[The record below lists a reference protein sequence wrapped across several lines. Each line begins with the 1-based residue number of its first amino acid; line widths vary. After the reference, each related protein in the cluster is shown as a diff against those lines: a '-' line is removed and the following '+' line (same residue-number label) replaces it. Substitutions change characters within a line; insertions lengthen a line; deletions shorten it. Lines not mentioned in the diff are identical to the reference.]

1 MLTHHTQG
9 GRNFTRQRAGQAT
22 VEFALVLPLFVL
34 LAFGV
39 IDFGRLFFT
48 QMTVQHAMREAG
60 RFAVAGNHLDDP
72 KHPGKD
78 LSRVDSI
85 IQVAQNA
92 ATGIDVSG
100 IHISS
105 LEGGDHGPSRA
116 GGPGDTVTISITVN
130 LKLITPIIGQFFSP
144 DGVYTFTASTTF
156 KNEPFPAE
164 QTK

>member
-1 MLTHHTQG
+1 MAGTRVTARMEVLMIRYQVG
-9 GRNFTRQRAGQAT
+9 GHCKRCRLAAGQAT
-22 VEFALVLPLFVL
+22 VEFAVVVPLFVL
-34 LAFGV
+34 LVFGV

-60 RFAVAGNHLDDP
+60 RFAVTGNHLDDP

-85 IQVAQNA
+85 VQVAQNA

-105 LEGGDHGPSRA
+105 VEGGEHGPGAA
-116 GGPGDTVTISITVN
+116 GGPGDTVTISI
-130 LKLITPIIGQFFSP
+130 
-144 DGVYTFTASTTF
+144 
-156 KNEPFPAE
+156 
-164 QTK
+164 

>member
-1 MLTHHTQG
+1 MLTHHAQG
-9 GRNFTRQRAGQAT
+9 GRNFARQRAGQAT

-60 RFAVAGNHLDDP
+60 RFAVTGNHLDDP
-72 KHPGKD
+72 KHSGKD

-85 IQVAQNA
+85 VQIAQNA

-100 IHISS
+100 IQISS
-105 LEGGDHGPSRA
+105 LEGGEHGPGRA

-156 KNEPFPAE
+156 KNEPFPSE